1 MEALLWVVIGATAL
15 SSFFALTGYALRA
28 SRRAELEAVFS
39 SEKGKRRL
47 DRLNRHLSALR
58 LMVSVLRS
66 LANIVLVVAMVGLFG
81 AAIGPPW
88 HDLLAPMAAA
98 MAVIALIGVAVP
110 HAWAEAAGERI
121 LLVTLGPLMAIR
133 YALFPIIFVMQSLDV
148 PIRRLSGATD
158 VPEENGEAAKQEILQ
173 AASDGHAEGAVDAEE
188 MEMIESV
195 MELDETHAGEI
206 MTPRT
211 DIVSFPIDTTFQ
223 EACAQITEFGHT
235 RVPIFEEDLDNIVGI
250 LYAKDLLQFLG
261 AETPPTLQSI
271 MHKPYFVPESKT
283 LDDLLTEFKARK
295 QHLAVVL
302 DEYGGTAGLVT
313 FEDILEEIVGEIA
326 DEYDKPEPEPIT
338 RIDHRTV
345 EIDGRV
351 HVDDLN
357 DALKLEIPEDEDYDT
372 AAGLVISELGHI
384 PVANED
390 LVVHNAR
397 FTVLAADERKI
408 TRLRVEVL
416 EEGEADETEG

>member
-1 MEALLWVVIGATAL
+1 MDALPWVVIGATAL

-58 LMVSVLRS
+58 LMMSMLRS
-66 LANIVLVVAMVGLFG
+66 LANITLVVAMVGLFG
-81 AAIGPPW
+81 ATVGPPW
-88 HDLLAPMAAA
+88 HDLVAPMALAIGL
-98 MAVIALIGVAVP
+98 IALLGVAVP
-110 HAWAEAAGERI
+110 HAWAEASGERI
-121 LLVTLGPLMAIR
+121 LLVTLGPLMVMR
-133 YALFPIIFVMQSLDV
+133 YALSPIILVMQAFDV
-148 PIRRLSGATD
+148 PIRRLSGASD

-173 AASDGHAEGAVDAEE
+173 AASDGHAEGAVDAGEV
-188 MEMIESV
+188 EMIESV
-195 MELDETHAGEI
+195 MELDETDAAEI

-211 DIVSFPIDTTFQ
+211 DVFALPVDTTFQ

-235 RVPIFEEDLDNIVGI
+235 RVPMFEEDLDNIVGI
-250 LYAKDLLQFLG
+250 LYAKDLLQFL
-261 AETPPTLQSI
+261 AADAPPTIKSI

-283 LDDLLTEFKARK
+283 LDDLLMEFKTRK

-313 FEDILEEIVGEIA
+313 IEDILEEIVGEIA
-326 DEYDKPEPEPIT
+326 DEYDKHEPDLIT
-338 RIDHRTV
+338 RIDGRTV
-345 EIDGRV
+345 EVDGRAR
-351 HVDDLN
+351 VDDLN
-357 DALKLEIPEDEDYDT
+357 DALKLEVPEDEDYDT
-372 AAGLVISELGHI
+372 AAGLVISELGYI

-390 LVVHNAR
+390 LLTHNAR

-416 EEGEADETEG
+416 EEGEVDEAE